1 MWFILFTK
9 MLEKITKD
17 CRKGLQWLKREGL
30 EKVMLINLT
39 PLAMVPARDFFI
51 PGNHPWGR
59 LNTAVKPD
67 AYQ

>member
-9 MLEKITKD
+9 MLEKIRKD

-51 PGNHPWGR
+51 PGNHP
-59 LNTAVKPD
+59 
-67 AYQ
+67 